1 MEFERRIEDSNTI
14 ANGMIEPDLIQYVD
28 HNNMQNI
35 CFLSQLR

>member
-14 ANGMIEPDLIQYVD
+14 ANGMIEPDLIHYVD

-35 CFLSQLR
+35 AFLS